1 MQLDFGASAAGV
13 ELCRNLTAL
22 PMEHFGFQRGS
33 VVVDKFTSNNN
44 LLPME
49 DFVEG
54 WGESELREEEK
65 KRK

>member
-54 WGESELREEEK
+54 
-65 KRK
+65 